1 MKKFRVL
8 LLAVLVIC
16 LLTACGGAGE
26 TEAPSTAA
34 PTTVPTQPPKADI
47 GGMQLEL
54 DVRELDLST
63 GSYELDKLIGAAEV
77 LKNVDYIDL
86 GVTELN
92 REQLDS
98 LQSAYPNARIDYRI
112 SLFGQEVSNFA
123 RALDA
128 SAMDAGETDA
138 LVAAIPMLP
147 MLEEIDFV
155 SEEGVCVYTADQ
167 IGQLEKV
174 KQALPEAQLHVSFD
188 LFGQTVTS
196 EDERIEYFRV
206 EIGNEGVQQ
215 VRDVLPYLTSCTYFL
230 MDGCGVDNEVMAQL
244 REDNPQTKVV
254 WRIWLID
261 EPAYNIPKMLRGASL
276 LTDTHR
282 VRTTYVNDRNSH
294 LLNYCTETKYV
305 DVGHVWDLRQ
315 CEFLKYMPD
324 LEVCILAISGIT
336 DITPLANHEKLEYL
350 ELFTT
355 DIEDI
360 SALASCPN
368 LEHLNLANMPKINDI
383 TPLYGLTKLKRL
395 RMVTSPLIPQ
405 EQKDE
410 IAELLPN
417 CEMLDRG
424 YFPTA
429 GLWRYSDP
437 AGTIKQPRYEL
448 LCQQMEYSI
457 DASYGIP

>member
-1 MKKFRVL
+1 MKKIWAL
-8 LLAVLVIC
+8 LLAVLILG
-16 LLTACGGAGE
+16 LLTACGSE
-26 TEAPSTAA
+26 TEQVPAT
-34 PTTVPTQPPKADI
+34 TTVPPTTAATEPLMVDI
-47 GGMQLEL
+47 GGTEVDPTVEKLALQGMDYQLEAL
-54 DVRELDLST
+54 T
-63 GSYELDKLIGAAEV
+63 GAAGK
-77 LKNVDYIDL
+77 LTGLTYIDL
-86 GVTELN
+86 GTVQMDA
-92 REQLDS
+92 EQLES
-98 LQSAYPNARIDYRI
+98 LRAAYPNARIDYQL
-112 SLFGQEVSNFA
+112 SLFGGKVSNFA
-123 RALDA
+123 RYLDA
-128 SAMDAGETDA
+128 SAMDAEKTDELLAA
-138 LVAAIPMLP
+138 LPLLP
-147 MLEEIDFV
+147 MLEEVNFV
-155 SEEGVCVYTADQ
+155 TEEGVCVYTIDQ
-167 IGQLEKV
+167 IDQLEKV
-174 KQALPEAQLHVSFD
+174 RQALPEAKLRVSFD
-188 LFGQTVTS
+188 LFGKTVTS
-196 EDERIEYFRV
+196 EDERIEYVRV
-206 EIGNEGVQQ
+206 DIGNQGVEQI
-215 VRDVLPYLTSCTYFL
+215 RAVLPYLSGCTYLL

-244 REDNPQTKVV
+244 REDFPQTKVV
-254 WRIWLID
+254 WRIWLV
-261 EPAYNIPKMLRGASL
+261 EPAYNDRKLLRGASL

-336 DITPLANHEKLEYL
+336 DITPLENHEKLEYL

-395 RMVTSPLIPQ
+395 RMVTSPLIPE
-405 EQKDE
+405 EQKQE
-410 IAELLPN
+410 IARLLPN

>member
-1 MKKFRVL
+1 MRKFRVL
-8 LLAVLVIC
+8 LLAVLVIG
-16 LLTACGGAGE
+16 LLTACGGAAE
-26 TEAPSTAA
+26 DAPSTTT
-34 PTTVPTQPPKADI
+34 PTTVPTEPPLADI
-47 GGMQLEL
+47 GGTQLDL
-54 DVRELDLST
+54 DVTRLDLSS
-63 GSYELDKLIGAAEV
+63 GAFELDKLIKAADLLQHV
-77 LKNVDYIDL
+77 TYIDL
-86 GVTELN
+86 GVTEMDA
-92 REQLDS
+92 EQLES
-98 LQSAYPNARIDYRI
+98 LQSAYPEARIDYSI
-112 SLFGQEVSNFA
+112 SLFGKTVSNFA
-123 RALDA
+123 RYLDA
-128 SAMDAGETDA
+128 SAMAAARTDA
-138 LVAAIPMLP
+138 LLEALPMLP
-147 MLEEIDFV
+147 MLEEINFV
-155 SEEGVCVYTADQ
+155 SEDGVCVYTIEQLD
-167 IGQLEKV
+167 QLEEV
-174 KQALPEAQLHVSFD
+174 KQALPEAKLRVSFD

-206 EIGNEGVQQ
+206 EIGNEGVEQI
-215 VRDVLPYLTSCTYFL
+215 RAVLPYLSSCTYFL

-254 WRIWLID
+254 WRIWLVD
-261 EPAYNIPKMLRGASL
+261 EPAYNIPKLLRGASL
-276 LTDTHR
+276 LTDTYR

-315 CEFLKYMPD
+315 CEFLTYMPD

-355 DIEDI
+355 DIENI

-368 LEHLNLANMPKINDI
+368 LEHLNLANMPKLNDI

-410 IAELLPN
+410 IEELLPD

-457 DASYGIP
+457 DAHYGIP